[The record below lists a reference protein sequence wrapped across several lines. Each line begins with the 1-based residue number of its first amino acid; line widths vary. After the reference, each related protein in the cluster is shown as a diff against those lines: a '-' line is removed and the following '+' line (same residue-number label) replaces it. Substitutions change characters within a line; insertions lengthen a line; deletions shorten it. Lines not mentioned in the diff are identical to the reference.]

1 MEDTPFERVLG
12 RAIAKT
18 RHAPLSFGWLL
29 VLFLTTR
36 RQRSAGWRKAR
47 RIQRANST
55 NISRLRREPHR
66 VLFSSLFWLDGR
78 SWWPYVPVYVGVVAP
93 AERRLGWWRWLFVG
107 LSAHVI
113 ATYVSQGR
121 LSRSI
126 RKGHVPRRLV
136 NVRDVG
142 VSYFVMGVAGA
153 LSGYVDRRW
162 RTPAQTAMASAL
174 VANAVSRP
182 TFTELGHLTA
192 FGVGLAASPFAPGRD
207 DRPYPVRIPMERG
220 RT

>member
-1 MEDTPFERVLG
+1 MDVTRGVARTPLTLVWL
-12 RAIAKT
+12 AI
-18 RHAPLSFGWLL
+18 
-29 VLFLTTR
+29 LFVTTR
-36 RQRSAGWRKAR
+36 RQRGAGRRGAR
-47 RIQRANST
+47 RIQRAHST
-55 NISRLRREPHR
+55 NITRLRREPHR
-66 VLFSSLFWLDGR
+66 VLLTSLLWLDDL

-107 LSAHVI
+107 LSAHVV

-126 RKGHVPRRLV
+126 RKGRASRRLV

-142 VSYFVMGVAGA
+142 VSYFVWGIAGA

-162 RTPAQTAMASAL
+162 RMQAQVAAVSAL
-174 VANAVSRP
+174 VANAVARP

-192 FGVGLAASPFAPGRD
+192 FGVGLAATPLAP
-207 DRPYPVRIPMERG
+207 DREGQPYPAASIQPSA
-220 RT
+220 